1 MKIFHK
7 RTILNY
13 ITFFYKIFIFLILFS
28 LCKVYAAE
36 EKIGVVTEI
45 QGSAIAINTK
55 GDERELNIF
64 DSVFLND
71 ELFVAERSFLTV
83 QYNDSTTIMLKE
95 LTSFSVNDFDVKQ
108 RSFLSAINEK
118 NSRSN

>member
-7 RTILNY
+7 ITILNY

-28 LCKVYAAE
+28 LCKVYATE

-55 GDERELNIF
+55 GDVRELNIF

-95 LTSFSVNDFDVKQ
+95 LTSFSVNDFEKSAVKKK
-108 RSFLSAINEK
+108 I
-118 NSRSN
+118 